1 MRFSR
6 QKALSQRA
14 YIIIIRKHQGGW
26 LASAPSPRG
35 FLTSASSKQQ
45 RRKIHHTPTHGLVG
59 SRSLI
64 PSRDG
69 RDKRHSA
76 GLQKAERSCHTAA
89 GRNASP
95 SCSRDECSTRF
106 SALQELK
113 ALLCLYNSGGILAPL
128 TSLPILGALTSKH
141 ELLLLLIAFSHF
153 FFLKNKQTEKKK
165 KPLCQILFKTFL
177 SQFGCIRVTQH
188 RKCQLETSL
197 YGKLL
202 DSHTI
207 ISLQTLEISALQKK
221 LLEQQQSGS
230 HVRRA
235 SASPYYRLEA
245 IKQN

>member
-45 RRKIHHTPTHGLVG
+45 RRKIHHIPTHGLVG
-59 SRSLI
+59 SRPLI

-141 ELLLLLIAFSHF
+141 DLLLLLIAFSHF
-153 FFLKNKQTEKKK
+153 FLFFLKNKEANKEGKKK
-165 KPLCQILFKTFL
+165 KKN
-177 SQFGCIRVTQH
+177 
-188 RKCQLETSL
+188 TSL
-197 YGKLL
+197 PNPLQDLPFTVWMYTG
-202 DSHTI
+202 HT
-207 ISLQTLEISALQKK
+207 AQKVPARNLPLWK
-221 LLEQQQSGS
+221 VTG
-230 HVRRA
+230 
-235 SASPYYRLEA
+235 
-245 IKQN
+245 

>member
-1 MRFSR
+1 MFGVSRACSALQPTAEQDLGIRWAISCRNTSSSSLFSLTRAADGEKQLEMRFSR

-59 SRSLI
+59 SRPLI

-89 GRNASP
+89 GRSASP
-95 SCSRDECSTRF
+95 SCSRQVLHTF
-106 SALQELK
+106 
-113 ALLCLYNSGGILAPL
+113 
-128 TSLPILGALTSKH
+128 LGAPRIKSSSMLVQFRWDTSSTAIPSHTRSTHFKAWATV
-141 ELLLLLIAFSHF
+141 ITNCIFSF

-165 KPLCQILFKTFL
+165 KKLFAKSSSRPSF
-177 SQFGCIRVTQH
+177 H
-188 RKCQLETSL
+188 SL
-197 YGKLL
+197 DVY
-202 DSHTI
+202 
-207 ISLQTLEISALQKK
+207 
-221 LLEQQQSGS
+221 GS
-230 HVRRA
+230 HSTE
-235 SASPYYRLEA
+235 SAS
-245 IKQN
+245 

>member
-1 MRFSR
+1 MNQSLRFGVSRACSALQPTAEQDLGIRWAISCRNTSSSSLFSLTRAADGEKQLEMRFSR

-59 SRSLI
+59 SRPLI

-153 FFLKNKQTEKKK
+153 FFPKKQANRKKK
-165 KPLCQILFKTFL
+165 KLFAKSSSRPSF
-177 SQFGCIRVTQH
+177 H
-188 RKCQLETSL
+188 SL
-197 YGKLL
+197 DVY
-202 DSHTI
+202 
-207 ISLQTLEISALQKK
+207 
-221 LLEQQQSGS
+221 GS
-230 HVRRA
+230 HSTE
-235 SASPYYRLEA
+235 SAS
-245 IKQN
+245 